1 MHTDHTLVNYNLIF
15 SGKVRDVYDYE
26 QEKLLIITTD
36 RISAFD
42 FVFDDEIE
50 GKGIILNKMSKF
62 WFILS
67 NHLIKN
73 HFLDIKPDIPEEFRN
88 RVMVVKKTKV
98 LPIEAIVRGHVTG
111 SAWKEYKK
119 SKTIHGESIKQN
131 ISEHGKLTEP
141 LFTPSTKAEI
151 GNKDENINFDR
162 MKELVGLELAKKIK
176 EVSLKLY
183 NFAYKYAKKRGVI
196 IADTKF
202 EFGLDYN
209 NELIL
214 IDEIFT
220 PDCSR
225 FWLINKEGGIDYSA
239 FDKQFFRDYLI
250 SKDWNN
256 NQIKI
261 PANIKQELI
270 HKYGTALNLLTKN
283 DNKKT

>member
-1 MHTDHTLVNYNLIF
+1 MHTNQTLVNYNLIF

-26 QEKLLIITTD
+26 KEKLLIITTD

-62 WFILS
+62 WFTLS
-67 NHLIKN
+67 SSLVKN
-73 HFLDIKPDIPEEFRN
+73 HFLNIKPDIPEKFKD

-98 LPIEAIVRGHVTG
+98 LPIEAIVRGYVTG

-119 SKTIHGESIKQN
+119 SKTIHNESIKQN
-131 ISEHGKLTEP
+131 LSEHGKLTEP

-162 MKELVGLELAKKIK
+162 MKELVGLDLAEKIK
-176 EVSLKLY
+176 AVSLTLY
-183 NFAYKYAKKRGVI
+183 NFAYEYAKKRGVI

-202 EFGLDYN
+202 EFGLDSDN
-209 NELIL
+209 KLTL

-225 FWLINKEGGIDYSA
+225 FWLINKEGGVDYSA
-239 FDKQFFRDYLI
+239 FDKQFFRNYLI
-250 SKDWNN
+250 SKNWNN
-256 NQIKI
+256 DQIKI

-270 HKYGTALNLLTKN
+270 HKYETALNLLTKN
-283 DNKKT
+283 DGKKA

>member
-225 FWLINKEGGIDYSA
+225 FWLINKKGDIDYSA

-250 SKDWNN
+250 SQNWKN

-261 PANIKQELI
+261 PIDIKQKLI
-270 HKYGTALNLLTKN
+270 NKYKTALNLITKN
-283 DNKKT
+283 DSKKS

>member
-62 WFILS
+62 WFTLS
-67 NHLIKN
+67 SSLVKN
-73 HFLDIKPDIPEEFRN
+73 HFLNIKPDIPEKFKD

-98 LPIEAIVRGHVTG
+98 LPIEAIVRGYVTG

-119 SKTIHGESIKQN
+119 SKTIHNESIKQN
-131 ISEHGKLTEP
+131 LSEHGKLTEP

-196 IADTKF
+196 IADTKL
-202 EFGLDYN
+202 EFGLDSN
-209 NELIL
+209 NELII

-225 FWLINKEGGIDYSA
+225 FWLINKEGVIDYSA
-239 FDKQFFRDYLI
+239 FDKQFFRNYLI
-250 SKDWNN
+250 F
-256 NQIKI
+256 IKI
-261 PANIKQELI
+261 L
-270 HKYGTALNLLTKN
+270 
-283 DNKKT
+283 

>member
-131 ISEHGKLTEP
+131 ISEHGKLTDP

-250 SKDWNN
+250 SKNWNN

>member
-250 SKDWNN
+250 SKNWNN

-270 HKYGTALNLLTKN
+270 HKYDTALNLLTKN

>member
-183 NFAYKYAKKRGVI
+183 NFAYKYAKKKRGNHCR
-196 IADTKF
+196 
-202 EFGLDYN
+202 Y
-209 NELIL
+209 
-214 IDEIFT
+214 
-220 PDCSR
+220 
-225 FWLINKEGGIDYSA
+225 
-239 FDKQFFRDYLI
+239 
-250 SKDWNN
+250 
-256 NQIKI
+256 KI
-261 PANIKQELI
+261 
-270 HKYGTALNLLTKN
+270 
-283 DNKKT
+283 

>member
-250 SKDWNN
+250 SKNWNN

>member
-88 RVMVVKKTKV
+88 RVMIVKKTKV

-250 SKDWNN
+250 SKNWNN

>member
-73 HFLDIKPDIPEEFRN
+73 HFLDIKPDIPKEFRN

-250 SKDWNN
+250 SKNWNN

>member
-239 FDKQFFRDYLI
+239 FDKQFFRNYLI
-250 SKDWNN
+250 SKNWNN
-256 NQIKI
+256 DQIKI

-270 HKYGTALNLLTKN
+270 HKYETALNLLTKN
-283 DNKKT
+283 DGKKA

>member
-250 SKDWNN
+250 SKNWNN

-261 PANIKQELI
+261 PENIKQELI